1 MELKI
6 NLVRDLNKYINNP
19 SNEYEVLPSNI
30 GLSDNGLTT
39 QIDRYNELII
49 ERKRLLRTSTESN
62 PMIVNLDTSIRA
74 MKANV
79 KAAIDGTLQGLLI
92 VKADLD
98 RESSRFSRR
107 ISDAPG
113 QERQYVS
120 IARQQEIKA
129 GLYLMLLQKREE
141 NAII

>member
-1 MELKI
+1 MILI
-6 NLVRDLNKYINNP
+6 NISNNP

-74 MKANV
+74 VKANV

-92 VKADLD
+92 VKLIWIVIQ
-98 RESSRFSRR
+98 SFFPSY
-107 ISDAPG
+107 
-113 QERQYVS
+113 Q
-120 IARQQEIKA
+120 
-129 GLYLMLLQKREE
+129 
-141 NAII
+141 

>member
-1 MELKI
+1 M
-6 NLVRDLNKYINNP
+6 
-19 SNEYEVLPSNI
+19 LPSNI

-98 RESSRFSRR
+98 RESSRF
-107 ISDAPG
+107 PV
-113 QERQYVS
+113 VS
-120 IARQQEIKA
+120 V
-129 GLYLMLLQKREE
+129 MLRDRS
-141 NAII
+141 ASM